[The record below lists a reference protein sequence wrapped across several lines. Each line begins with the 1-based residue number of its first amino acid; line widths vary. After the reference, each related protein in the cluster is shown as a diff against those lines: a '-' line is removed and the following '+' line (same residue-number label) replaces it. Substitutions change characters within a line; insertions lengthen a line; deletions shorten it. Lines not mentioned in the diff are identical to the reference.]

1 MYIHVPLPFQGSTK
15 SSQVV
20 GTILEWLLFGF
31 LLRMVY
37 FNFPKKLIKLV
48 DDS

>member
-1 MYIHVPLPFQGSTK
+1 MYIHVPLPFQGGTK

-31 LLRMVY
+31 LLKMVP
-37 FNFPKKLIKLV
+37 FHFPKKLIKL